1 MTEDQQWLCEVN
13 STRFSLI
20 SLYHQLKTSGS
31 DNGSNSVNSL
41 RAFLLILLC
50 FYENMLSLWL
60 TCASAV
66 VYLLMDLSSDDASVC
81 LSVTP
86 FSGFHPIK
94 SWLKRW
100 QTWHTL
106 FIILMSRLSLPDE
119 LKASRSP
126 HNLQTD
132 EYEGP
137 ELTARI
143 LENRHL
149 NICSTPA

>member
-1 MTEDQQWLCEVN
+1 MWCHVCYFWCSVKCTHRIRVTFKRN
-13 STRFSLI
+13 VSTSPPKKSDIVIKSELVI
-20 SLYHQLKTSGS
+20 KTC
-31 DNGSNSVNSL
+31 SVNAARVSMMA
-41 RAFLLILLC
+41 RP
-50 FYENMLSLWL
+50 SLWTAWEPSCWFCCAFMRMSFSL

-106 FIILMSRLSLPDE
+106 FIILMSRLSLADE
-119 LKASRSP
+119 LKASRS
-126 HNLQTD
+126 
-132 EYEGP
+132 
-137 ELTARI
+137 
-143 LENRHL
+143 
-149 NICSTPA
+149 